1 MIRGRGE
8 AVKHCGEQKSSQ
20 STIEVI
26 QVKGDGSLVQGGVWG
41 DGEVVNSGYNLA
53 NGICWDIVV
62 G

>member
-1 MIRGRGE
+1 MKQLG
-8 AVKHCGEQKSSQ
+8 ALWEQKSSQ
-20 STIEVI
+20 GTAEVI

-41 DGEVVNSGYNLA
+41 DGEVVNSGYNFESRA